1 MEFYDVIR
9 QRRSIRSY
17 ESRPVED
24 DKLARV
30 LEAARLAP
38 TAANRQ
44 PIHLYVARSEQV
56 RRRLLQAYSQ
66 EWFANAPVIVCIC
79 GRPSQAWSRMD
90 GRNYADVD
98 ATIAMDHLIL
108 AASAE
113 GLGTCW
119 IGAFNPDR
127 LREVLGIPPDLE
139 PVAMT
144 PLGYPAASPSPTPR
158 KPLDEICEYL

>member
-1 MEFYDVIR
+1 MEFHDVIR
-9 QRRSIRSY
+9 RRRSVRGY

-44 PIHLYVARSEQV
+44 PFHLYVVRSEDV
-56 RRRLLQAYSQ
+56 RKRLLQAYSQ
-66 EWFANAPVIVCIC
+66 EWFAGAPVIVCIC
-79 GRPSQAWSRMD
+79 GRPARAWSRMD
-90 GRNYADVD
+90 GKNYADVD

-108 AASAE
+108 AAAAE

-119 IGAFNPDR
+119 IGAFNPER
-127 LREVLGIPPDLE
+127 LREVLAIPADLE

-144 PLGYPAASPSPTPR
+144 PIGYPASRPAPTPR

>member
-1 MEFYDVIR
+1 MELHDVIR
-9 QRRSIRSY
+9 QRRSVRSY

-38 TAANRQ
+38 SAANRQ
-44 PIHLYVARSEQV
+44 PIHLYVIRSEDV
-56 RRRLLQAYSQ
+56 RKRLLQAYSQ
-66 EWFANAPVIVCIC
+66 EWFAGAPVIVCIC
-79 GRPSQAWSRMD
+79 GRPSRAWSRMD
-90 GRNYADVD
+90 GKNYADVD

-108 AASAE
+108 AAAAE

-119 IGAFNPDR
+119 IGAFNPER
-127 LREVLGIPPDLE
+127 LREVLGIPAELE

-144 PLGYPAASPSPTPR
+144 PIGYPAAQPAPTPR